1 MAGRISDELLGSKM
15 FLYGAGR
22 IDEEIERP
30 YVGICSTW
38 TEHFPGHN
46 HLDKLAK
53 AVSDG
58 VYMAGGTP
66 CIFGTIAIADCTIG
80 SGKMPNASLPS
91 RDLICDSIE
100 LMAYGSKFDAL
111 VIVSGCDKITPRRSW
126 PRQGSTS
133 PAS

>member
-58 VYMAGGTP
+58 VYRKGEAGVLDGRGVFRGGEGHSAAFCGGGGRNRGVRVGDP
-66 CIFGTIAIADCTIG
+66 F
-80 SGKMPNASLPS
+80 
-91 RDLICDSIE
+91 
-100 LMAYGSKFDAL
+100 
-111 VIVSGCDKITPRRSW
+111 
-126 PRQGSTS
+126 
-133 PAS
+133 

>member
-46 HLDKLAK
+46 HLDKIAK

-80 SGKMPNASLPS
+80 SGKMPNALAPQ
-91 RDLICDSIE
+91 
-100 LMAYGSKFDAL
+100 
-111 VIVSGCDKITPRRSW
+111 PRPHLRLYRAHGL
-126 PRQGSTS
+126 RQQVRRPCNSF
-133 PAS
+133 PAATR